1 MDAKLE
7 IELHTAIIEAAVNLL
22 DTIDQAPRYC
32 VIEREF
38 IAKRV
43 NNIAKYATTDQA
55 RLDAMY
61 VVIWRYMNLIDDLLQ
76 DEVLVDRDLALYAKF
91 IMKVKSLQKNY
102 APWYRWYVEL
112 KSLCSLIFDTW
123 RTVR

>member
-38 IAKRV
+38 INKRM

-76 DEVLVDRDLALYAKF
+76 NEVLVDRDLALYAKF
-91 IMKVKSLQKNY
+91 IMKVKNLQKHY

-112 KSLCSLIFDTW
+112 KSLCSLMFDTW